1 MLPAP
6 YPTANLAVTEHG
18 TPGSALV
25 VVHVSA
31 AVLADAPAASRQ
43 HPIQART
50 SGRTN
55 GFIGPSFITITRLD
69 IEFRLRMPPAGVP
82 SELPTGDD
90 RASYGCASSSDFLD
104 PASRASRA
112 ALADFLRMV
121 ITAAHGVAVAA
132 YCLGAFEAARPGAVG
147 SREMT
152 IVPFTFGVLR
162 YLLLVSDG
170 QGAAPEEILF
180 GDRFMQLT
188 GLAWLLSLALG

>member
-1 MLPAP
+1 
-6 YPTANLAVTEHG
+6 
-18 TPGSALV
+18 
-25 VVHVSA
+25 
-31 AVLADAPAASRQ
+31 
-43 HPIQART
+43 
-50 SGRTN
+50 
-55 GFIGPSFITITRLD
+55 
-69 IEFRLRMPPAGVP
+69 MPPAGVP
-82 SELPTGDD
+82 SALPTGDH

-112 ALADFLRMV
+112 ALADYNADFLRMV
-121 ITAAHGVAVAA
+121 ITAALAVAVAA
-132 YCLGAFEAARPGAVG
+132 YCLWAFEAARPGAVG